1 MEEKLT
7 CLEGYQAVYGFL
19 DGLWQATDPEEQEL
33 FGELERFLSGMLL
46 TDSGTSAQPEL
57 MDLWYLAV
65 RQAGG
70 GELSGENAY
79 DAMLRFLNLWAAPN
93 SDGTILGIC
102 RNLEDTGPDRE
113 DWQEAVDRV
122 RQGGFDPY
130 FGLS

>member
-19 DGLWQATDPEEQEL
+19 DGLWQAMDPEEQEL
-33 FGELERFLSGMLL
+33 FGELDRLLSGMLL
-46 TDSGTSAQPEL
+46 ADGGTSVQPEL
-57 MDLWYLAV
+57 MDLWCQAAEH
-65 RQAGG
+65 AGG
-70 GELSGENAY
+70 GELSGETAY
-79 DAMLRFLNLWAAPN
+79 DAMLRFLDAWAVSN
-93 SDGTILGIC
+93 SDGTVLGIC